1 MTDSKK
7 EQRQALNRFLRGQ
20 AKETKRERDV
30 GINVRVIPEEKRHT
44 RETLYDCLLYTSPS
58 PRD

>member
-30 GINVRVIPEEKRHT
+30 GINVRVTPEEKRHI
-44 RETLYDCLLYTSPS
+44 TLPMRSD
-58 PRD
+58 